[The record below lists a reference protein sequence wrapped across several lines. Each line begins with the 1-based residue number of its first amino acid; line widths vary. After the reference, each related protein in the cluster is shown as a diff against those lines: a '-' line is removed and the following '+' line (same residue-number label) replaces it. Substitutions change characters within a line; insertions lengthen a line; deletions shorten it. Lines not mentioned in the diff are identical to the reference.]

1 MRTRSVSPLRAN
13 RQCEALG
20 QSPEA
25 KRNQSHPLRHFIQV
39 QGTRGQ
45 GDTVTWGRYKRPDA
59 VVPLQNQIEG
69 DTGRVRCTRV
79 GKVTRGHGE
88 MRGWTLIVMLTR

>member
-1 MRTRSVSPLRAN
+1 VGKVTRSACAAR
-13 RQCEALG
+13 E
-20 QSPEA
+20 
-25 KRNQSHPLRHFIQV
+25 
-39 QGTRGQ
+39 GTSGQ

-79 GKVTRGHGE
+79 GKLARGQGE